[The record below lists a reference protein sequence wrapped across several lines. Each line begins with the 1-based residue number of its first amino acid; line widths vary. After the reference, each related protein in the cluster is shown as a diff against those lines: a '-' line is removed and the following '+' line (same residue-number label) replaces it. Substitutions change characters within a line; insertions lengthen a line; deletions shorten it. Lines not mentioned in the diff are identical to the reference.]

1 VRELLF
7 GKNLLKVDQRHA
19 VRLDDHDFVIDPVDF
34 EDFQI
39 GRFLIVPFVV
49 SVDPIREF
57 FVKLCRYIGG
67 RTNVLVNYQFIGENF
82 VVVEWHLIHHAIPE
96 QKITH
101 LLGLIELHIKNQ
113 QRFFTVL
120 FFRRNF
126 LFCLRIFRFEQNLT
140 WLIFHHCQ
148 LGFWRPIWRLE
159 SDFPFQWLNSLMA
172 SHIKVR
178 KNIPLVSIRVDT
190 HTNNPLNLNQI
201 IIPFNH
207 IGRLASIKNADHKKP
222 IKLA

>member
-7 GKNLLKVDQRHA
+7 GKNLFKVDQRHA

-39 GRFLIVPFVV
+39 GRFLIVPFGV

-101 LLGLIELHIKNQ
+101 LLGL
-113 QRFFTVL
+113 
-120 FFRRNF
+120 
-126 LFCLRIFRFEQNLT
+126 FEQNLT
-140 WLIFHHCQ
+140 WLIIHHCQ